1 MRITVT
7 PDRMKSL
14 EAAFMAEHRVPG
26 ALLMEH
32 AAQAVCAAL
41 TRRKPG
47 GAALFLCGPGN
58 NGGDGYAAARL
69 WQAVGGRA
77 QLWAMPGETRGDAAM
92 NRALALQCGV
102 PVRPL
107 SACPD
112 ALPDVDVVVDAL
124 FGTGLSRPADGLAS
138 ELIRLINRS
147 GLPVVAVDVPSGLD
161 GTTGEALGCAVQATE
176 TVTFHRVKQGL
187 LLRDGPLYAGQITVA
202 PILIPDSDGE
212 PDGLRLLTTA
222 DISRL
227 LPPRPATAHKGT
239 MGRAVLLVGSPGMAG
254 AAAFCANACV
264 RAGAGLTTVLCR
276 ASILPIV
283 QTLAPAAVCVPLP
296 ERDGLLAPE
305 AEALTF
311 RALSAADAACV
322 GCGLGQ
328 GVDLLPLLR
337 QFAVADCPTV
347 WDADA
352 LNLLSMHEGLLPLSE
367 RAVITPHPGEAA
379 RLCDLPVSFFIEEP
393 LEALRQLQALCG
405 CTVLLK
411 GARTLMTDGETVA
424 VNGYGS
430 PAMAKGGSG
439 DVLSGILT
447 ALLARHLPCPML
459 ETVQLAALLHGL
471 AGLWAAGQDGE
482 NALTPQR
489 LLEGIG
495 RPVKECGPLP
505 IRMSNSLS
513 P

>member
-7 PDRMKSL
+7 PDRMKSI
-14 EAAFMAEHRVPG
+14 ESAFMAKNHVPG

-41 TRRKPG
+41 LRHAPG
-47 GAALFLCGPGN
+47 GTALFLCGPGN

-69 WQAVGGRA
+69 WQAAGGRA
-77 QLWAMPGETRGDAAM
+77 LVWAMPGELRGDAAM
-92 NRALALQCGV
+92 NRALALQSGV
-102 PVRPL
+102 PVHILESCPETL
-107 SACPD
+107 PD
-112 ALPDVDVVVDAL
+112 ADLLVDAL
-124 FGTGLSRPADGLAS
+124 FGTGLSRPVDGLAA
-138 ELIRLINRS
+138 ELIRLVNRS
-147 GLPVVAVDVPSGLD
+147 GLPVVAVDIPSGLD
-161 GTTGEALGCAVQATE
+161 GATGEALGCAVYAAE

-187 LLRDGPLYAGQITVA
+187 LLRDGPLHAGQITVA
-202 PILIPDSDGE
+202 PILIPDADGE
-212 PDGLRLLTTA
+212 PDGLRLLTPA
-222 DISRL
+222 DIPAL
-227 LPPRPATAHKGT
+227 LPPRPATAHKGD

-276 ASILPIV
+276 ASLLPIV

-305 AEALTF
+305 AEALTL
-311 RALSAADAACV
+311 RALSTADAACV

-328 GVDLLPLLR
+328 SVDLLPLLR

-352 LNLLSMHEGLLPLSE
+352 LNLLSMHEGFLPLSE
-367 RAVITPHPGEAA
+367 RAVVTPHPGEAA
-379 RLCDLPVSFFIEEP
+379 RLCGLPVSFFINEP
-393 LEALRQLQALCG
+393 LEALQQLQTLCG

-424 VNGYGS
+424 VNGYGT

-439 DVLSGILT
+439 DVLSGLLT
-447 ALLARHLPCPML
+447 ALLARRLPCSML
-459 ETVQLAALLHGL
+459 ETVQLAAALHGL
-471 AGLWAAGQDGE
+471 AGLWAAGRDGE

-489 LLEGIG
+489 LIEGIG
-495 RPVKECGPLP
+495 RPIAECGPLP
-505 IRMSNSLS
+505 VQ
-513 P
+513 